1 MTDMPGQW
9 RRPKLKYLF
18 TSMRAGISITADAI
32 NDEALF
38 PVYGGNGL
46 RGYTSQSTH
55 KGTHVLI
62 GRQGALCGNVHL
74 VDGEFWASEHAIV
87 CSPKHEFDPRFVT
100 YSLSTLNLG
109 QYSQATAQP
118 GIGISDIGGIE
129 IMVPHLTGQNVIADF
144 LDRETAEIDAFIAD
158 QERLIEL
165 LVERRAAVAERYIWP
180 TTGGDATVLAVD
192 LPALPTSWRIVRNK
206 NLFRERH
213 DISVD
218 GTEEMLSVS
227 HLTGVTPRSE
237 KNVTMFEAESTAGY
251 PLVFPGDLV
260 INTMWAW
267 MGAAGVSEDYGI
279 VSPAYG
285 IYEPITTDF
294 VPRFYDYLIRTR
306 RYIDAMTAMSR
317 GIRSSRLRLYP
328 EVFLAMP
335 IPHPPVTEQQ
345 AIVQRIDDETSW
357 LESAIADGR
366 RAIDLSRERRAAL
379 ITAAVTGQ
387 IDVRTGGPRNVSG
400 ARKTDRKVDREVSHV

>member
-1 MTDMPGQW
+1 MTDLPWEW
-9 RRPKLKYLF
+9 RRPKLKYVF
-18 TSMRAGISITADAI
+18 TLMRAGSSITADAI
-32 NDEALF
+32 SAEALF

-46 RGYTSQSTH
+46 RGYTGQPTH

-87 CSPKHEFDPRFVT
+87 CSPRPEFDPRFVT

-129 IMVPHLTGQNVIADF
+129 VMVPDLIGQNVIADF
-144 LDRETAEIDAFIAD
+144 LDRETAGIDAFIAD
-158 QERLIEL
+158 EERLIEL
-165 LVERRAAVAERYIWP
+165 LVERRATVAERYIWP
-180 TTGGDATVLAVD
+180 TTGVDAAVLAVT
-192 LPALPTSWRIVRNK
+192 LPSLPSSWRMVRNK

-218 GTEEMLSVS
+218 GGEEMLSVS

-267 MGAAGVSEDYGI
+267 MGAAGVAKDYGI

-285 IYEPITTDF
+285 IYEPITTDY

-335 IPHPPVTEQQ
+335 IPHPPVAEQQ
-345 AIVQRIDDETSW
+345 TIVQRIGEETDW
-357 LESAIADGR
+357 LESAIADAR
-366 RAIDLSRERRAAL
+366 RAIELSRERRAAL

-387 IDVRTGGPRNVSG
+387 IDVMTGHSRNVGGSG
-400 ARKTDRKVDREVSHV
+400 QNDSIASPRGQ